1 MTEKCFEERFR
12 DVEENYKVITNR
24 IAEAAV
30 RSGRKPEDITFL
42 AATKTVPAEVINHA
56 IGCGLR
62 FIGENRVQEFMDK
75 YEKID
80 WDKGVSGQII
90 GRLQTNKV
98 KYIIDKVD
106 MIHSVESLKLAE
118 EIEKRAA
125 QKDIVMDILIE
136 VNMAAEES
144 KFGVKPEDTE
154 ALLRE
159 IAKMQHIRVRGLMT
173 VAPFV
178 ENQEENREVFRQM
191 RELLVDMN
199 GKKIDNIKM
208 DTLSMG
214 MTGDYEVAIE
224 EGATIVR
231 VGTGIFG
238 ERYYPNKG

>member
-1 MTEKCFEERFR
+1 MDKTLESNIQAVRA
-12 DVEENYKVITNR
+12 R
-24 IAEAAV
+24 IEAAA
-30 RSGRKPEDITFL
+30 REAGRDPGEITL
-42 AATKTVPAEVINHA
+42 CAATKVQTSDTIRAA
-56 IGCGLR
+56 IAAGIAVC
-62 FIGENRVQEFMDK
+62 GENRVQEFTAHLADDAYAGAK
-75 YEKID
+75 
-80 WDKGVSGQII
+80 VHFI
-90 GRLQTNKV
+90 GHLQRNKV
-98 KYIIDKVD
+98 KYIVGKVDLIESVDNQELLEMIDKR
-106 MIHSVESLKLAE
+106 AE
-118 EIEKRAA
+118 KVGVV
-125 QKDIVMDILIE
+125 QDILIE

>member
-1 MTEKCFEERFR
+1 MDYTYIDRNVERIREKIEL
-12 DVEENYKVITNR
+12 
-24 IAEAAV
+24 AAKA
-30 RSGRKPEDITFL
+30 SGRKAEDIVL
-42 AATKTVPAEVINHA
+42 LSAIKSAEADEVNYIHKSLG
-56 IGCGLR
+56 IHSV
-62 FIGENRVQEFMDK
+62 GENRVQQLLERYDK
-75 YEKID
+75 LD
-80 WDKGVSGQII
+80 RDGLDLHFI
-90 GRLQTNKV
+90 GSLQTNKV

-106 MIHSVESLKLAE
+106 MIHSVESLKLAQ

-125 QKDIVMDILIE
+125 QKDVVMDVLIE
-136 VNMAAEES
+136 VNMGGEES
-144 KFGVKPEDTE
+144 KFGVAPEETE

-159 IAKMQHIRVRGLMT
+159 ISVMEHIRVRGLMT

-178 ENQEENREVFRQM
+178 EDQEENREVFRQM

-199 GKKIDNIKM
+199 SKKIDNIKM

>member
-1 MTEKCFEERFR
+1 MSVVENIQNVRAKIAAAAEK
-12 DVEENYKVITNR
+12 
-24 IAEAAV
+24 
-30 RSGRKPEDITFL
+30 SGRTAEDVLLLAVSKTKPVEL
-42 AATKTVPAEVINHA
+42 
-56 IGCGLR
+56 
-62 FIGENRVQEFMDK
+62 IGEAVQAGCLSLPMME
-75 YEKID
+75 YAPEGERIH
-80 WDKGVSGQII
+80 WHLI
-90 GRLQTNKV
+90 GHLQTNKV

>member
-1 MTEKCFEERFR
+1 MV
-12 DVEENYKVITNR
+12 DVAKNLQEVLGHLPEGVELVAISKYHPNEYILPAYEAGQRIFGESHEQELRQKVETLP
-24 IAEAAV
+24 
-30 RSGRKPEDITFL
+30 KDIQW
-42 AATKTVPAEVINHA
+42 H
-56 IGCGLR
+56 
-62 FIGENRVQEFMDK
+62 FIGH
-75 YEKID
+75 
-80 WDKGVSGQII
+80 
-90 GRLQTNKV
+90 LQTNKV